1 MHKPNQSI
9 LERDKTV
16 RETFCNSLKLMNGLK
31 KAPVPV
37 SWFILKALGF
47 HFVSPQTQVQ
57 SDVCKYFRFQTKE
70 RRDEMSSLTFIY
82 FFLNVSCLSVCA
94 ISDTWMNT
102 MQLKSI
108 IQFTWSLLLLIFH
121 TYYLCTTTTT
131 TTTTHPCCLHSVI
144 IFVSHAHSCI
154 ESLNTCTSSL
164 LSIFSSSYFTFTYHC
179 YIIFFINYHE
189 INVI

>member
-94 ISDTWMNT
+94 MSDTWMNT

-131 TTTTHPCCLHSVI
+131 HPCCLHSVI

-164 LSIFSSSYFTFTYHC
+164 LSVFQLCILFLYLSLLYTIFLLTTM
-179 YIIFFINYHE
+179 
-189 INVI
+189 